1 MIKPRLDTLLERVDS
16 HYAVVLVAA
25 KRARQINSYY
35 HNLGEGPFGRNDFEG
50 FRTKRV
56 YSLPA
61 KSRAFDR
68 LIEDERVLDVA
79 GALLG
84 PNFRRTV
91 VLVTE
96 HTEEGAAGLV
106 LNRPSPVDVAAAVP
120 QLEPV
125 VDDGDPV
132 WVGGPVQPEA
142 VLVLGE
148 FLDPD
153 DAAVPLFG
161 ALGFPSLAD
170 PDEIVPATTRRRVF
184 AGYAGWGVG
193 QLEAEVEDE
202 DWILEPA
209 LPDDAFTDD
218 PEELWRDVLRRK
230 GGIYELVARIP
241 EDPSVN

>member
-1 MIKPRLDTLLERVDS
+1 LAGASSRERRQHRTGQNGGVDS
-16 HYAVVLVAA
+16 LRGHLLVA
-25 KRARQINSYY
+25 S
-35 HNLGEGPFGRNDFEG
+35 P
-50 FRTKRV
+50 
-56 YSLPA
+56 
-61 KSRAFDR
+61 
-68 LIEDERVLDVA
+68 
-79 GALLG
+79 ALLD
-84 PNFRRTV
+84 PNFRRAV

-96 HTEEGAAGLV
+96 HTEDGAAGLV
-106 LNRPSPVDVAAAVP
+106 LNHPSPVEVAGAVP

-125 VDDGDPV
+125 VDDGDQV

-161 ALGFPSLAD
+161 SLGFPSLME
-170 PDEIVPATTRRRVF
+170 PEEIIPATTRRRVF
-184 AGYAGWGVG
+184 AGYTGWGVG
-193 QLEAEVEDE
+193 QLEAELADE

-209 LPDDAFTDD
+209 LADDAFTED

-230 GGIYELVARIP
+230 GGIYELVSRMP

>member
-1 MIKPRLDTLLERVDS
+1 VDVETLRGHL
-16 HYAVVLVAA
+16 LVA
-25 KRARQINSYY
+25 SPG
-35 HNLGEGPFGRNDFEG
+35 L
-50 FRTKRV
+50 
-56 YSLPA
+56 
-61 KSRAFDR
+61 
-68 LIEDERVLDVA
+68 LD
-79 GALLG
+79 

-96 HTEEGAAGLV
+96 HTDEGAAGLI
-106 LNRPSPVDVAAAVP
+106 LNHPSPVEVAAAVP

-125 VDDGDPV
+125 VEDGEPV

-170 PDEIVPATTRRRVF
+170 PEEIVPATTRRRVF
-184 AGYAGWGVG
+184 AGYAGWGEG
-193 QLEAEVEDE
+193 QLEAELADE

-218 PEELWRDVLRRK
+218 PEDLWSDVLRRK
-230 GGIYELVARIP
+230 GGVYELVARIP
-241 EDPSVN
+241 EDPRVN